1 MMRSVR
7 DWIGSAII
15 GMTLGIAF
23 ASALGARQL
32 QNAPAIDG
40 ARAKEAYLDLTGK
53 EADERRDAALHFPG
67 SLWSQQDDFG
77 ANEAGFV
84 RRVASNRHVSI
95 GSVLLALD
103 EGMRERWPI
112 RPGATV
118 ITKIVPCRPRL
129 SYH

>member
-15 GMTLGIAF
+15 GITLGL
-23 ASALGARQL
+23 ALACALRAKQL
-32 QNAPAIDG
+32 QNAPTLQG
-40 ARAKEAYLDLTGK
+40 AHAKDAYLELTSK
-53 EADERRDAALHFPG
+53 EADQRRDAALHFPG

-77 ANEAGFV
+77 ANEGKLA
-84 RRVASNRHVSI
+84 RRVANDRHVSI
-95 GSVLLALD
+95 GSVLRVLD
-103 EGMRERWPI
+103 EGMRERWPT

-118 ITKIVPCRPRL
+118 IKKIVPCRPRL